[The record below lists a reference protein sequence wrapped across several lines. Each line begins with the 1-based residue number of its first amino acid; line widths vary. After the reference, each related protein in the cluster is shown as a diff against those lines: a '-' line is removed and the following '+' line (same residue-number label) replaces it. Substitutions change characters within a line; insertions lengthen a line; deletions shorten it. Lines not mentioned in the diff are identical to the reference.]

1 MSYKKKITPIDYEQ
15 VARLQNHARRKHMNS
30 GNRMKTLSSRAR
42 EATKF
47 VVRHRARWMDSWEE
61 LSIKEKRLSEE
72 LDEEIKMVI
81 LPEKYKLVEPPAIP
95 DALQHNLMIFDE
107 HEEHLSDEID
117 SQLEAIESQTSCSQ
131 PRIPE
136 FLWEKFINISDKIS
150 ASLLAEFISASAES
164 LGQLNSEYGK
174 QEELQEKIKKTS
186 NQTKKWISFI
196 SAIWVR
202 VE

>member
-1 MSYKKKITPIDYEQ
+1 
-15 VARLQNHARRKHMNS
+15 MNS

-42 EATKF
+42 EVSKF

-61 LSIKEKRLSEE
+61 LSIKEKRLSAE
-72 LDEEIKMVI
+72 LDEDIKMVI

-95 DALQHNLMIFDE
+95 EALQHNLAIFDE
-107 HEEHLSDEID
+107 HEEHLSAEIAD
-117 SQLEAIESQTSCSQ
+117 QLEAIESQISCSQ

-136 FLWEKFINISDKIS
+136 FLWEKFISISEKIS
-150 ASLLAEFISASAES
+150 ASLLAEFIAAAADS

-174 QEELQEKIKKTS
+174 QEELQEKLKQTS